1 MYWCESCPGTA
12 TPKEFLD
19 QDLNEDEDD
28 EKLNYYQW
36 ETMDRSVMTIFT
48 ATNKEYKEML
58 LRFNKTFL
66 HHKAKNCQFLMQ
78 EEI

>member
-19 QDLNEDEDD
+19 QDLNEDEDY
-28 EKLNYYQW
+28 EKLNYCQW

-58 LRFNKTFL
+58 L
-66 HHKAKNCQFLMQ
+66 M
-78 EEI
+78 I